1 MTWFSSVRAQSIK
14 DSLKFQDFVEHFY
27 DGSGE
32 VRSIYQSSMVGEVP
46 GILNKNAGI

>member
-1 MTWFSSVRAQSIK
+1 MILNSVRVLSIK
-14 DSLKFQDFVEHFY
+14 KSLNSQDFVEHFY